1 MILIAVIVGYLLGV
15 IPFIIPKL
23 LEKRETQSE
32 INENKEQVQKQE
44 EIFDEW
50 LNGAK
55 ISNEEKTEA
64 QRINQEDI
72 FKEYMT
78 GITSPKGE

>member
-15 IPFIIPKL
+15 TPFIIPKMI
-23 LEKRETQSE
+23 EKREKQIE
-32 INENKEQVQKQE
+32 MKENKEQCKSQE
-44 EIFDEW
+44 EILDEW

-55 ISNEEKTEA
+55 SKEKTEVPKV
-64 QRINQEDI
+64 NQEDL